1 MALTDAL
8 YADLQ
13 ALIAQALEQMGAG
26 WTGAEIVACLD
37 ANLTYLAW
45 IEAQR

>member
-1 MALTDAL
+1 MAQTKA
-8 YADLQ
+8 ADDYLDE
-13 ALIAQALEQMGAG
+13 LIAQALDQMAAG
-26 WTGAEIVACLD
+26 WTGDEVVACLD